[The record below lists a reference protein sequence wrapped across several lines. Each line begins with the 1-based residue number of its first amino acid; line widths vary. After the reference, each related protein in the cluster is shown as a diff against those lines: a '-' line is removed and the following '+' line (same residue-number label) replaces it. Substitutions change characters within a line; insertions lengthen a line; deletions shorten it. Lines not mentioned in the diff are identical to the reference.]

1 MTTSQPKLSDF
12 TPFPWPDAAYD
23 YAGERLAQHWDRLH
37 QGDAEPWP
45 EDEQVQEAWRAY
57 HAGDFARAVSLGLG
71 AGEEGLNVANKA
83 LVIHASY
90 LLDDKYAKREAFELA
105 ASNAEKLQ
113 KRQPGN
119 VNAWYFHALALG
131 RYSQVISVSK
141 ALSIGIGD
149 KIKSSLE
156 QALTLEPDHAE
167 AHIAFG
173 AWHAEII
180 DKLGAMIGGIT
191 YGAKKDESE
200 RHFKAA
206 LAIIPHSAIARMEY
220 ANAMVMMH
228 GKSKMAAAEALYG
241 EAAACEPLDAMERLD
256 VEAAREEL
264 ADE

>member
-1 MTTSQPKLSDF
+1 M
-12 TPFPWPDAAYD
+12 
-23 YAGERLAQHWDRLH
+23 
-37 QGDAEPWP
+37 
-45 EDEQVQEAWRAY
+45 QEAWRAY

-71 AGEEGLNVANKA
+71 AGEDGLNVANKA

-90 LLDDKYAKREAFELA
+90 LLDDKYAKREAFRAGRQQRREA
-105 ASNAEKLQ
+105 A

-156 QALTLEPDHAE
+156 QALSLEPDHAE

-180 DKLGAMIGGIT
+180 DKLGAMLGGIT

-206 LAIIPHSAIARMEY
+206 LAIIPTPPSPAW
-220 ANAMVMMH
+220 
-228 GKSKMAAAEALYG
+228 SS
-241 EAAACEPLDAMERLD
+241 PTPW
-256 VEAAREEL
+256 
-264 ADE
+264 

>member
-1 MTTSQPKLSDF
+1 M
-12 TPFPWPDAAYD
+12 
-23 YAGERLAQHWDRLH
+23 
-37 QGDAEPWP
+37 
-45 EDEQVQEAWRAY
+45 QEAWRAY
-57 HAGDFARAVSLGLG
+57 HAGDFARAVTLGLG

-191 YGAKKDESE
+191 YGARRMSPSVTSRRRWPSSPL
-200 RHFKAA
+200 RHRPHGVRQRHGDDARQEQDGVPPGA
-206 LAIIPHSAIARMEY
+206 LRR
-220 ANAMVMMH
+220 
-228 GKSKMAAAEALYG
+228 GRR
-241 EAAACEPLDAMERLD
+241 ACEPLDAMERLD

>member
-12 TPFPWPDAAYD
+12 TPFPWPEAAYD
-23 YAGERLAQHWDRLH
+23 YAGAGLKQHWARLH

-45 EDEQVQEAWRAY
+45 ADKQVQAAWRAY
-57 HAGDFARAVSLGLG
+57 HAGDFGQAVMLGVE
-71 AGEEGLNVANKA
+71 AGEDGLNVVNKA

-90 LLDDKYAKREAFELA
+90 LLEDKYAKREAFELA
-105 ASNAEKLQ
+105 AANAEKLQ
-113 KRQPGN
+113 KRQPDN
-119 VNAWYFHALALG
+119 ANAWYFHALSLG

-156 QALTLEPDHAE
+156 KALALAPEHAE

-191 YGAKKDESE
+191 YGAKKEEAD

-206 LAIIPHSAIARMEY
+206 LAIIPHSAIARVEY

-241 EAAACEPLDAMERLD
+241 EAAECEPVDAMERLD

-264 ADE
+264 EDE